1 MSSLVTL
8 GESVKITVTFNDW
21 NENSGTG
28 NPVDPDI
35 VTGTV
40 KDLNFTPL
48 LDFNPTNLEPGVYQY
63 TWTPNALGKYYI
75 EFVGSYAIDGTT
87 DTVRQLYE
95 VVALAQQGVTTTVNL
110 GEDQYLNFMHELG
123 GIYVDPDEIRSLYP
137 DASPIEI
144 NEFLYIY
151 SQQVNDLLGGAE
163 LSTTAYE
170 YIKAATAC
178 ALSKVYDL
186 GAADVAITTLGD
198 LQVTN
203 QSGSGR
209 SINLSTAT
217 SWCELAPVLWEEL
230 KRTQN
235 RAGIRAVRKGDGF
248 VNPIPT
254 RELQDRES

>member
-1 MSSLVTL
+1 MSSLVVL

-21 NENSGTG
+21 NENSGSG
-28 NPVDPDI
+28 DPVDPDI
-35 VTGTV
+35 VIGNI
-40 KDLNFTPL
+40 KDLNLVTVSTFS
-48 LDFNPTNLEPGVYQY
+48 PTNLETGVYQY
-63 TWTPNALGKYYI
+63 TWTPNSLGKFYI
-75 EFVGSYAIDGTT
+75 EFEGSYAIDGTT

-95 VVALAQQGVTTTVNL
+95 VVASGQESVTTTASL
-110 GEDQYLNFMHELG
+110 GEDQYLTFMHELS
-123 GIYVDPDEIRSLYP
+123 GIYVDPDEIRALYP

-151 SQQVNDLLGGAE
+151 SQQVNDLLGGSE

-178 ALSKVYDL
+178 ALSKVYDIS
-186 GAADVAITTLGD
+186 GADVAITTLGD

-203 QSGSGR
+203 QSGSSR

-235 RAGIRAVRKGDGF
+235 RAGMRAIRKGDGYA
-248 VNPIPT
+248 NPIPT